1 MEMQKL
7 KNPSYSFPVKSIF
20 CLNGGEKRESNR
32 RFPKMFRQY
41 TFTCEQDLIDINE
54 GYCPQYAVCWLDEY
68 NRAHWPEGTLIRH
81 REEYVIA
88 LEKRRGGGDVGLN
101 SNEEE
106 EERGENLEKK
116 SEEVIKT
123 VRFDLFREIIPIY
136 EEFSEYRIDSEDSF
150 QEGWW

>member
-7 KNPSYSFPVKSIF
+7 QKHSYSFPVKSIF
-20 CLNGGEKRESNR
+20 CLNGGEKREANR

-88 LEKRRGGGDVGLN
+88 LEKRRGGGAVGLN

-116 SEEVIKT
+116 SEEVNKT

-136 EEFSEYRIDSEDSF
+136 EEFSEYHIDSEDSF
-150 QEGWW
+150 PEGWW

>member
-7 KNPSYSFPVKSIF
+7 QKPSYSFPVKSIF
-20 CLNGGEKRESNR
+20 CLEGGEKGGENR

-68 NRAHWPEGTLIRH
+68 NRAHWPEGTPIRH

-88 LEKRRGGGDVGLN
+88 LEKRRGGGAVGMI
-101 SNEEE
+101 SKSEE
-106 EERGENLEKK
+106 GKSLEKK
-116 SEEVIKT
+116 SEEVHKT
-123 VRFDLFREIIPIY
+123 VHFDLFREIIPIF
-136 EEFSEYRIDSEDSF
+136 EEFSEYRSNSEDSLP
-150 QEGWW
+150 ECW

>member
-7 KNPSYSFPVKSIF
+7 QKHSYSFPVKSIF
-20 CLNGGEKRESNR
+20 CLNGGEKGEANR

-81 REEYVIA
+81 REEYVVA
-88 LEKRRGGGDVGLN
+88 LEKRRGGGAVGLN
-101 SNEEE
+101 SNSSSE
-106 EERGENLEKK
+106 ENLDKK

-150 QEGWW
+150 PEGWW

>member
-7 KNPSYSFPVKSIF
+7 QKHSYSFPVKSIF
-20 CLNGGEKRESNR
+20 CLNGGEKREVNR

-101 SNEEE
+101 SNSSSE
-106 EERGENLEKK
+106 ENLEKK

-150 QEGWW
+150 PEGWW

>member
-101 SNEEE
+101 SNSSSE
-106 EERGENLEKK
+106 ENLEKK

-150 QEGWW
+150 PEGWW